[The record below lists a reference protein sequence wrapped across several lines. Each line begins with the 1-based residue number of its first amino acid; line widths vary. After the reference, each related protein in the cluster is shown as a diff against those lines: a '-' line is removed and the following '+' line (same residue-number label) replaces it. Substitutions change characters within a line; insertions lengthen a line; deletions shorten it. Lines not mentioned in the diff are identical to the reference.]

1 MIFQRLV
8 LATFAAVLMTG
19 CASLQPR
26 DPLQVTV
33 AGIEPLQGQG
43 LEMRMLVKLR
53 VQNPNDAPVEYNGV
67 ALQMEVQGKTFAS
80 GVTDAAGAVP
90 RFGESV
96 IEVPM
101 TISAFRM
108 VRQAVGMMSG
118 GGIHKLDYEM
128 KGKLSRGMST
138 TRFTNKGSFDFPAA
152 TAPDPK

>member
-1 MIFQRLV
+1 M
-8 LATFAAVLMTG
+8 
-19 CASLQPR
+19 QPR

-67 ALQMEVQGKTFAS
+67 ALQMEVQGKTFAT
-80 GVTDAAGAVP
+80 GVIDAAGAVP

-96 IEVPM
+96 IAVPM

-118 GGIHKLDYEM
+118 SGIHKLDYEM
-128 KGKLSRGMST
+128 KGKLSRGMNT

-152 TAPDPK
+152 AAQDPK

>member
-1 MIFQRLV
+1 
-8 LATFAAVLMTG
+8 MTT
-19 CASLQPR
+19 C
-26 DPLQVTV
+26 
-33 AGIEPLQGQG
+33 
-43 LEMRMLVKLR
+43 
-53 VQNPNDAPVEYNGV
+53 APVEYNGV